1 MLVICMLISNKLIAR
16 IGPYIHTDINVL
28 GISVC
33 FGVFLRCTVHSCVC
47 LYHTPERDSV
57 PGSSEDDVTA
67 SLRSAPERDAV
78 ISRECQ
84 DQDQ

>member
-1 MLVICMLISNKLIAR
+1 MLSKSGGDKISHFKKWW
-16 IGPYIHTDINVL
+16 GHVP
-28 GISVC
+28 SVPTVNDTY
-33 FGVFLRCTVHSCVC
+33 GCTVHSCVC